1 MPTITFTYF
10 YIFFGTQMYSIR
22 EVDRSTKGG
31 PLAMAPDAFMFETPS
46 HPALIGGQGV
56 VPGRSTV
63 PHGIVSLNS
72 SKNLHKKKRP
82 SP

>member
-1 MPTITFTYF
+1 
-10 YIFFGTQMYSIR
+10 
-22 EVDRSTKGG
+22 
-31 PLAMAPDAFMFETPS
+31 MAPDAFMFETPS